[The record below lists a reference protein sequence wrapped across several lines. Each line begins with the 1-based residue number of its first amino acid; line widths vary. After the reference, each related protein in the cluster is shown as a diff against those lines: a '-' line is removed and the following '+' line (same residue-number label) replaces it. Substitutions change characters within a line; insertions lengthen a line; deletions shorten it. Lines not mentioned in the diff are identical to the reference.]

1 VDFSRSPATSGS
13 SRRFG
18 HRKFDDGLRLE
29 TTFSRERINRTNAM
43 DETPDSIAR
52 SILQSCDIH
61 PKVGIVLGSGLGPL
75 GDHLQNAIGI
85 PYQEIPGFPVSRV
98 AGHAGK
104 LILGTLQS
112 VPVVAMQGRAHLYE
126 GWSLSQASLPIET
139 MIAMGI
145 ELLIV
150 SNASGGIN
158 LRFRSGEIVLIDS
171 HINLLFRSPGPER
184 AAEHATFAQSSPLRS
199 SDVYSRDWIQKVQ
212 KCALRLGF
220 SLPLGTYL
228 ATLGPNYETRA
239 EYRAFAKMGADMVGM
254 STVPEVLCAARRR
267 VPVLGF
273 SIITNIANPDRPTQT
288 DHSEVLDW
296 STSAQQRL
304 LPLLGSLLSEFS
316 PHR

>member
-1 VDFSRSPATSGS
+1 
-13 SRRFG
+13 
-18 HRKFDDGLRLE
+18 L
-29 TTFSRERINRTNAM
+29 
-43 DETPDSIAR
+43 
-52 SILQSCDIH
+52 SCDIR

-75 GDHLQNAIGI
+75 GDHLQDAIGI
-85 PYQEIPGFPVSRV
+85 PYREIPGFPVSRV

-184 AAEHATFAQSSPLRS
+184 PPDHSKFALSNPLRS
-199 SDVYSRDWIQKVQ
+199 SDVYSRDWIEKVQ
-212 KCALRLGF
+212 RCALRLGF
-220 SLPLGTYL
+220 SLPRGTYL

-239 EYRAFAKMGADMVGM
+239 EYRMLRRLGADAVGM
-254 STVPEVLCAARRR
+254 STVPEVRAARS
-267 VPVLGF
+267 LGLDVVAV
-273 SIITNIANPDRPTQT
+273 SVVTNVARPDALEHT
-288 DHSEVLDW
+288 DAEEVCRLAATATEGIW
-296 STSAQQRL
+296 AITSAL
-304 LPLLGSLLSEFS
+304 ALKEM
-316 PHR
+316 

>member
-1 VDFSRSPATSGS
+1 
-13 SRRFG
+13 
-18 HRKFDDGLRLE
+18 
-29 TTFSRERINRTNAM
+29 M

-52 SILQSCDIH
+52 SILLSCDIR

-75 GDHLQNAIGI
+75 GDHVQDAIGI

-126 GWSLSQASLPIET
+126 GWSFSQASLPIET

-184 AAEHATFAQSSPLRS
+184 PPDHSKFASSNPLRS
-199 SDVYSRDWIQKVQ
+199 SDVYSRDWIEKVQ
-212 KCALRLGF
+212 RCALRLGF
-220 SLPLGTYL
+220 SLPRGTYL

-254 STVPEVLCAARRR
+254 STVPEVLVAARRGL
-267 VPVLGF
+267 PVLGF

-304 LPLLGSLLSEFS
+304 LPLLGSLLSEFPS
-316 PHR
+316 HR